1 MQSYS
6 LIQYVWVKQS
16 CADAIQIV
24 LKGFF
29 DKSLF
34 RHIFQAWPII
44 TPILD
49 GAAYSNTR
57 KGGGISLLSLSLPF
71 LLFRVRVFIF
81 LWPALVSCGGGKSSV
96 GAERRGTRGSGCLNS
111 VAQDVTTPQPA

>member
-49 GAAYSNTR
+49 GAAYLNTR
-57 KGGGISLLSLSLPF
+57 KGGGISLLSFSLSLFSPF
-71 LLFRVRVFIF
+71 QSEGLYFSLACLSF
-81 LWPALVSCGGGKSSV
+81 L
-96 GAERRGTRGSGCLNS
+96 RRGEVVGRCGAKGNEGKWLFE
-111 VAQDVTTPQPA
+111 